1 MSRWTMST
9 RWTSASTAAIA
20 AAQTRLGGA
29 AHGWRADL
37 IRDRHGEPAAIDAV
51 HIGST
56 WTDAVAIEGEDRTV
70 AIRTRTK
77 DDGRLILPNELP
89 GISGAVWFRDGRCE
103 DVLAELFELPEE
115 RPP

>member
-1 MSRWTMST
+1 MRGETYPAT
-9 RWTSASTAAIA
+9 PYLR
-20 AAQTRLGGA
+20 RLTP

-37 IRDRHGEPAAIDAV
+37 IRDRHGEPAAIVAV
-51 HIGST
+51 RIGPR
-56 WTDAVAIEGEDRTV
+56 WTDVVAIEGEDRTV
-70 AIRTRTK
+70 AVRTRTN

-89 GISGAVWFRDGRCE
+89 GISSAVWFRDGRCE